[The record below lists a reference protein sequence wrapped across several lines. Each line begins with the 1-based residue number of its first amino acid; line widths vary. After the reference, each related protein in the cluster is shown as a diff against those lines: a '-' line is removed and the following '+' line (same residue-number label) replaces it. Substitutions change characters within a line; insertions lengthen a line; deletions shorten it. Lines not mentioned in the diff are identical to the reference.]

1 MCKKTTSSFQSAK
14 REEINSETVSLL
26 NILYHKV
33 DLERTFGV
41 SHFPVS
47 SSDVQKP
54 VINKNVLTKQ
64 QTNQTT
70 PSNKNESIEEA
81 EYTQVD
87 KVSVLKSLEEEAKQC
102 TQCGLSESRTNVV
115 FGTGSTKAGL
125 MFVGEAPG
133 YYEDIKGEP
142 FVGKAGQLL
151 TKIIEAID
159 LKRDDVYIANVL
171 KCRPPEN
178 RNPSPNEIISCK
190 PYLFQQIDLIH
201 PKIIC
206 ALGTFAAQ
214 ALLNSTLSIGA
225 LRGKFHEFRGTKLV
239 ATYHPAYLLRNPGE
253 KRKTWEDMKKIRD
266 FLKSGSNSS

>member
-1 MCKKTTSSFQSAK
+1 MSKKTTSSFQSAK
-14 REEINSETVSLL
+14 REEIKAKTLSLL

-41 SHFPVS
+41 SLLQVS
-47 SSDVQKP
+47 SSDVRKHA
-54 VINKNVLTKQ
+54 IEKNILTKDIKQ
-64 QTNQTT
+64 RTIC
-70 PSNKNESIEEA
+70 NESETLKEV
-81 EYTQVD
+81 EYDQVD
-87 KVSVLKSLEEEAKQC
+87 KVAVLKSLEGEVKQC
-102 TQCGLSESRTNVV
+102 TECDLSKSRTNAV
-115 FGTGSTKAGL
+115 FGTGSQNADL

-133 YYEDIKGEP
+133 YYEDLKGEP

-159 LKRDDVYIANVL
+159 LKRGDVYIANVL
-171 KCRPPEN
+171 KCRPPGN
-178 RNPSPNEIISCK
+178 RNPSPNEIISCT
-190 PYLFQQIDLIH
+190 PYLFQQIDLIN

-214 ALLNSTLSIGA
+214 ALLNSTASIGT
-225 LRGKFHEFRGTKLV
+225 LRGKFHEFRRTKLI

-266 FLKSGSNSS
+266 FLK